1 MVLGTLGIRDA
12 SADVLRSLR
21 ENAESKVILEKR
33 QTTQNFTMDD
43 VLEIGKL
50 ENVNWINCIWSEN
63 YSIPELTPITEAEQ
77 SDNLFTVHFQN
88 KVENDSVFEEKIY
101 RLTEGNFPQNNNEIV
116 INQLLAE
123 QNGLKIGDRISE
135 DFLIVG
141 FFLSGTERQQTDKV
155 DTVNRIENQIYG
167 MNDAWQNTESEKLT
181 KIVCYVKEPEL
192 LSELA
197 DELEVQY
204 GENAYVKADDNTY
217 QKIKLSVK
225 QTDRIT
231 LLVLAITL
239 VTGCIVTGLLL
250 SMWMHRA
257 PEEEWRYV
265 PDAHEPIVS
274 RELFDKVQRIFADR
288 AESYGRKVEKNAE
301 AREKVKN
308 YFKNKIFCGDCG
320 KRMRFIKP
328 SDRRREGGQDN
339 ATYACGG
346 YLDSGY
352 RRCSR
357 HGIRYP
363 VVADAVFAV
372 IREQVNLALEQEQL
386 VRQMRG
392 TAREKHLIDSYVGQI
407 NYLAQELKKINGRR
421 EALYENFAE
430 GVLDEAEYQFAKKKY
445 DEQADMVQKKLSEAK
460 QKKRQLYEVLTLDN
474 GWLKAMHEAQNVDG
488 IHAGLVD
495 ALVRSVKI
503 YEDKRIEV
511 ELNYGEQKSVFEK
524 VILEMEGEGR
534 E

>member
-1 MVLGTLGIRDA
+1 MNFWKRAFYYISRKRQKSALMFLIFIVINIMVLGTLGIRDA

-33 QTTQNFTMDD
+33 QTTENFTMED
-43 VLEIGKL
+43 VMEIGKL

-63 YSIPELTPITEAEQ
+63 YSVSELTPITGAEQ

-141 FFLSGTERQQTDKV
+141 FFLSGTERQQTEKV

-197 DELEVQY
+197 DELEVLY
-204 GENAYVKADDNTY
+204 GESAYVKADDNTY

-225 QTDRIT
+225 QTTRIT

-250 SMWMHRA
+250 SMWMR
-257 PEEEWRYV
+257 
-265 PDAHEPIVS
+265 
-274 RELFDKVQRIFADR
+274 
-288 AESYGRKVEKNAE
+288 GRKTEIAVYISLGMNKGNIFLQMELEEMILYVLSFVAS
-301 AREKVKN
+301 AVLV
-308 YFKNKIFCGDCG
+308 NKILPT
-320 KRMRFIKP
+320 FIN
-328 SDRRREGGQDN
+328 R
-339 ATYACGG
+339 
-346 YLDSGY
+346 LDILDEMGETFQMSME
-352 RRCSR
+352 SMMMPFAL
-357 HGIRYP
+357 GIAI
-363 VVADAVFAV
+363 VVLLTGIAMFP
-372 IREQVNLALEQEQL
+372 
-386 VRQMRG
+386 
-392 TAREKHLIDSYVGQI
+392 Y
-407 NYLAQELKKINGRR
+407 LKKQPKEI
-421 EALYENFAE
+421 F
-430 GVLDEAEYQFAKKKY
+430 
-445 DEQADMVQKKLSEAK
+445 S
-460 QKKRQLYEVLTLDN
+460 
-474 GWLKAMHEAQNVDG
+474 
-488 IHAGLVD
+488 
-495 ALVRSVKI
+495 
-503 YEDKRIEV
+503 
-511 ELNYGEQKSVFEK
+511 
-524 VILEMEGEGR
+524 EMEG
-534 E
+534 

>member
-1 MVLGTLGIRDA
+1 MNFWKRAFYYISRKRQKSALMFLIFIVINSMVLGTLGIRDA

-63 YSIPELTPITEAEQ
+63 YSIPELTPIMEAEQ

-250 SMWMHRA
+250 SMWMR
-257 PEEEWRYV
+257 
-265 PDAHEPIVS
+265 
-274 RELFDKVQRIFADR
+274 
-288 AESYGRKVEKNAE
+288 GRKTEIAVYISLGMNKGNIFLQMELEEMILYALSFVVS
-301 AREKVKN
+301 AVLI
-308 YFKNKIFCGDCG
+308 NKILPTVITRLD
-320 KRMRFIKP
+320 IL
-328 SDRRREGGQDN
+328 DEIGGTFQMSMESMMMSF
-339 ATYACGG
+339 A
-346 YLDSGY
+346 L
-352 RRCSR
+352 
-357 HGIRYP
+357 GIGI
-363 VVADAVFAV
+363 VVLLTGIAMFP
-372 IREQVNLALEQEQL
+372 
-386 VRQMRG
+386 
-392 TAREKHLIDSYVGQI
+392 Y
-407 NYLAQELKKINGRR
+407 LKKQPKEI
-421 EALYENFAE
+421 F
-430 GVLDEAEYQFAKKKY
+430 
-445 DEQADMVQKKLSEAK
+445 S
-460 QKKRQLYEVLTLDN
+460 
-474 GWLKAMHEAQNVDG
+474 
-488 IHAGLVD
+488 
-495 ALVRSVKI
+495 
-503 YEDKRIEV
+503 
-511 ELNYGEQKSVFEK
+511 
-524 VILEMEGEGR
+524 EMEG
-534 E
+534 

>member
-1 MVLGTLGIRDA
+1 MNFWKRAFYYISRKRQKSALMFLIFIVINSMVLGTLGIRDA

-33 QTTQNFTMDD
+33 QTTENFTMDD

-63 YSIPELTPITEAEQ
+63 YSIPELTPITGAEQ

-250 SMWMHRA
+250 SMWMR
-257 PEEEWRYV
+257 
-265 PDAHEPIVS
+265 
-274 RELFDKVQRIFADR
+274 
-288 AESYGRKVEKNAE
+288 GRKTEIAVYISLGMNKGNIFLQMELEEMILYALSFVVS
-301 AREKVKN
+301 AVLV
-308 YFKNKIFCGDCG
+308 NKILPTVITRLDILDE
-320 KRMRFIKP
+320 M
-328 SDRRREGGQDN
+328 GGTFQMSMESMMMSF
-339 ATYACGG
+339 A
-346 YLDSGY
+346 L
-352 RRCSR
+352 
-357 HGIRYP
+357 GIGI
-363 VVADAVFAV
+363 VVLLTGIAMFP
-372 IREQVNLALEQEQL
+372 
-386 VRQMRG
+386 
-392 TAREKHLIDSYVGQI
+392 Y
-407 NYLAQELKKINGRR
+407 LKKQPKEI
-421 EALYENFAE
+421 F
-430 GVLDEAEYQFAKKKY
+430 
-445 DEQADMVQKKLSEAK
+445 S
-460 QKKRQLYEVLTLDN
+460 
-474 GWLKAMHEAQNVDG
+474 
-488 IHAGLVD
+488 
-495 ALVRSVKI
+495 
-503 YEDKRIEV
+503 
-511 ELNYGEQKSVFEK
+511 
-524 VILEMEGEGR
+524 EMEG
-534 E
+534 

>member
-1 MVLGTLGIRDA
+1 MNFWKRAFYYISRKRQKSALMFLIFIVINSMVLGTLGIRDA

-33 QTTQNFTMDD
+33 QTTENFTMED
-43 VLEIGKL
+43 VMEIGKL

-63 YSIPELTPITEAEQ
+63 YSIPELTPIMEAEQ

-250 SMWMHRA
+250 SMWMR
-257 PEEEWRYV
+257 
-265 PDAHEPIVS
+265 
-274 RELFDKVQRIFADR
+274 
-288 AESYGRKVEKNAE
+288 GRKTEIAVYISLGMNKGNIFLQMELEEMILYALSFVVS
-301 AREKVKN
+301 AVLI
-308 YFKNKIFCGDCG
+308 NKILPTVITRLD
-320 KRMRFIKP
+320 IL
-328 SDRRREGGQDN
+328 DEIGGTFQMSMESMMMSF
-339 ATYACGG
+339 A
-346 YLDSGY
+346 L
-352 RRCSR
+352 
-357 HGIRYP
+357 GIGI
-363 VVADAVFAV
+363 VVLLTGIAMFP
-372 IREQVNLALEQEQL
+372 
-386 VRQMRG
+386 
-392 TAREKHLIDSYVGQI
+392 Y
-407 NYLAQELKKINGRR
+407 LKKQPKEI
-421 EALYENFAE
+421 F
-430 GVLDEAEYQFAKKKY
+430 
-445 DEQADMVQKKLSEAK
+445 S
-460 QKKRQLYEVLTLDN
+460 
-474 GWLKAMHEAQNVDG
+474 
-488 IHAGLVD
+488 
-495 ALVRSVKI
+495 
-503 YEDKRIEV
+503 
-511 ELNYGEQKSVFEK
+511 
-524 VILEMEGEGR
+524 EMEG
-534 E
+534 

>member
-1 MVLGTLGIRDA
+1 MNFWKRAFYYISRKRQKSALMFLIFIVINSMVLGTLGIRDA

-33 QTTQNFTMDD
+33 QTTENFTMED
-43 VLEIGKL
+43 VMEIGKL

-63 YSIPELTPITEAEQ
+63 YSVSELTPITGAEQ

-141 FFLSGTERQQTDKV
+141 FFLSGTERQQTEKV

-197 DELEVQY
+197 DELEVLY
-204 GENAYVKADDNTY
+204 GESAYVKADDNTY

-225 QTDRIT
+225 QTTRIT

-250 SMWMHRA
+250 SMWMR
-257 PEEEWRYV
+257 
-265 PDAHEPIVS
+265 
-274 RELFDKVQRIFADR
+274 
-288 AESYGRKVEKNAE
+288 GRKTEIAVYISLGMNKGNIFLQMELEEMILYVLSFVAS
-301 AREKVKN
+301 AVLV
-308 YFKNKIFCGDCG
+308 NKILPT
-320 KRMRFIKP
+320 FIN
-328 SDRRREGGQDN
+328 R
-339 ATYACGG
+339 
-346 YLDSGY
+346 LDILDEMGETFQMSME
-352 RRCSR
+352 SMMMPFAL
-357 HGIRYP
+357 GIAI
-363 VVADAVFAV
+363 VVLLTGIAMFP
-372 IREQVNLALEQEQL
+372 
-386 VRQMRG
+386 
-392 TAREKHLIDSYVGQI
+392 Y
-407 NYLAQELKKINGRR
+407 LKKQPKEI
-421 EALYENFAE
+421 F
-430 GVLDEAEYQFAKKKY
+430 
-445 DEQADMVQKKLSEAK
+445 S
-460 QKKRQLYEVLTLDN
+460 
-474 GWLKAMHEAQNVDG
+474 
-488 IHAGLVD
+488 
-495 ALVRSVKI
+495 
-503 YEDKRIEV
+503 
-511 ELNYGEQKSVFEK
+511 
-524 VILEMEGEGR
+524 EMEG
-534 E
+534 

>member
-1 MVLGTLGIRDA
+1 MNFWKRAFYYISRKRQKSALMFLIFIVINSMVLGTLGIRDA

-63 YSIPELTPITEAEQ
+63 YSIPELTPITGAEQ

-250 SMWMHRA
+250 SMWMR
-257 PEEEWRYV
+257 
-265 PDAHEPIVS
+265 
-274 RELFDKVQRIFADR
+274 
-288 AESYGRKVEKNAE
+288 GRKTEIAVYISLGMNKGNIFLQMELEEMILYALSFVVS
-301 AREKVKN
+301 AVLI
-308 YFKNKIFCGDCG
+308 NKILPTVITRLD
-320 KRMRFIKP
+320 IL
-328 SDRRREGGQDN
+328 DEIGGTFQMSMESMMMSF
-339 ATYACGG
+339 A
-346 YLDSGY
+346 L
-352 RRCSR
+352 
-357 HGIRYP
+357 GIGI
-363 VVADAVFAV
+363 VVLLTGIAMFP
-372 IREQVNLALEQEQL
+372 
-386 VRQMRG
+386 
-392 TAREKHLIDSYVGQI
+392 Y
-407 NYLAQELKKINGRR
+407 LKKQPKEI
-421 EALYENFAE
+421 F
-430 GVLDEAEYQFAKKKY
+430 
-445 DEQADMVQKKLSEAK
+445 S
-460 QKKRQLYEVLTLDN
+460 
-474 GWLKAMHEAQNVDG
+474 
-488 IHAGLVD
+488 
-495 ALVRSVKI
+495 
-503 YEDKRIEV
+503 
-511 ELNYGEQKSVFEK
+511 
-524 VILEMEGEGR
+524 EMEG
-534 E
+534 

>member
-1 MVLGTLGIRDA
+1 MNFWKRAFYYISRKRQKSALMFLIFIVINSMVLGTLGIRDA

-77 SDNLFTVHFQN
+77 SADLFTVHFQN

-167 MNDAWQNTESEKLT
+167 MNDAWQNTEGMSLT

-204 GENAYVKADDNTY
+204 GESAYVKADDNTY

-231 LLVLAITL
+231 LLVLSITL

-250 SMWMHRA
+250 SMWMR
-257 PEEEWRYV
+257 
-265 PDAHEPIVS
+265 
-274 RELFDKVQRIFADR
+274 
-288 AESYGRKVEKNAE
+288 GRKTEIAVYISLGMNKGNIFLQMELE
-301 AREKVKN
+301 EMILYVLS
-308 YFKNKIFCGDCG
+308 FGVSTVLVNKILPT
-320 KRMRFIKP
+320 FIN
-328 SDRRREGGQDN
+328 R
-339 ATYACGG
+339 
-346 YLDSGY
+346 LD
-352 RRCSR
+352 
-357 HGIRYP
+357 I
-363 VVADAVFAV
+363 
-372 IREQVNLALEQEQL
+372 
-386 VRQMRG
+386 
-392 TAREKHLIDSYVGQI
+392 
-407 NYLAQELKKINGRR
+407 
-421 EALYENFAE
+421 
-430 GVLDEAEYQFAKKKY
+430 LDEMGETFQMSMESMMMSFA
-445 DEQADMVQKKLSEAK
+445 L
-460 QKKRQLYEVLTLDN
+460 
-474 GWLKAMHEAQNVDG
+474 G
-488 IHAGLVD
+488 IA
-495 ALVRSVKI
+495 I
-503 YEDKRIEV
+503 
-511 ELNYGEQKSVFEK
+511 
-524 VILEMEGEGR
+524 VILLTGIAMFPYLQKQPKEIFSEMEG
-534 E
+534 